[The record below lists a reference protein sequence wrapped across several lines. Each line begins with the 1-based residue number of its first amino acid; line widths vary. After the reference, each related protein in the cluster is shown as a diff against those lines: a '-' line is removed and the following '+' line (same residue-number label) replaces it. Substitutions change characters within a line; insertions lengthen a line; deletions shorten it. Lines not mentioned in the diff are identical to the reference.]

1 MAKEQDGYF
10 DLDND
15 EVFVPTKK
23 ELETVIGDESDAVIK
38 QISTK
43 SRGRKKAQEVDLSF
57 ISQLAGNEVSTDII
71 GAIYSDEKL
80 VKYLT
85 TLITTY
91 NKPESRPAFLSGIE
105 TIRKSLK
112 GYAIDATP
120 EEVVA
125 AIIHIYKQ
133 INKKTAKT
141 KAPELASNAMHALD
155 KHARNTIEIQ
165 LKKTPQYKTIQKQIE
180 LLTENYETYKENGN
194 KKEADECLALIKEQI
209 QIKKKFIRF
218 FKTGI
223 QKEKTVEVSE
233 QIANSVKLKNLKDQK
248 KELVEELNKINP
260 ATLLGRLRFLRKQFD
275 GISTVD
281 ELLSGDDVIDLD
293 AGDDVDLTLEENEAK
308 TEYIQLCDHIAK
320 MLDRLPDDIM
330 GMNVAAIKKELELT
344 VDPAKIEELQD
355 KIKVNQIE
363 ASAELKRLKGAN
375 DITDIM
381 FELFDFKQ
389 DDQTPKELLASI
401 NIPYVKSIAYKLCAK
416 NGDLQFFED
425 SVSDGL
431 YGLSVAINKWYDIQ
445 KFADSALSFEGFA
458 YQYIVGSIQ
467 RGYYSRIGAGR
478 ISGSSLA
485 TIENTR
491 KKEYQFFIKNNPE
504 FKDLPQELIDSLA
517 ATALTELPGG
527 TLLQSDYEGIVAG
540 EEGGGDVW
548 SNALVDTNKP
558 IDAAEAKNEFQYVI
572 GAIKHMF
579 GKYFQTTIDKET
591 GLQKITNKKLFDYED
606 YLIFLMYLKLKVK
619 SNGEPYNQKEMA
631 EYITNWR
638 LTRGNRQTMSQP
650 AINDRLDKMFKN
662 KIGPLMKSDPQVKM
676 AFEYIYYNRN
686 EFQTLAE
693 LANYNNYGKIDTNI
707 ESLDTKAQV
716 ADYMQQRTIG
726 NVFDDIDDTNP
737 IDLQIANLLS

>member
-1 MAKEQDGYF
+1 MAKKQVDGYY
-10 DLDND
+10 DLDNG
-15 EVFVPTKK
+15 EVFVPIKSK
-23 ELETVIGDESDAVIK
+23 ELETVASSVSSK
-38 QISTK
+38 TTK
-43 SRGRKKAQEVDLSF
+43 GRKRTPIADTSF
-57 ISQLAGNEVSTDII
+57 ITQLAGTEIPTDVL
-71 GAIYSDEKL
+71 GAIYQDEKL

-85 TLITTY
+85 TLITTQ
-91 NKPESRPAFLSGIE
+91 NKPENRSAFLAGIDS
-105 TIRKSLK
+105 IIKSLAK
-112 GYAIDATP
+112 YNIEATQ
-120 EEVVA
+120 EEVIA
-125 AIIHIYKQ
+125 TILHIYKQ
-133 INKKTAKT
+133 ITTKKDAS
-141 KAPELASNAMHALD
+141 KAPQLSSNAMTALD

-180 LLTENYETYKENGN
+180 LLTQNYEVYKEAGHQ
-194 KKEADECLALIKEQI
+194 KEAEECLRLIKEQVD
-209 QIKKKFIRF
+209 IKKKFIRF
-218 FKTGI
+218 FKTGN
-223 QKEKTVEVSE
+223 QKEKTAEISE

-248 KELVEELNKINP
+248 KELQEELNKINP
-260 ATLLGRLRFLRKQFD
+260 ATLYGRLRFLKKQFD
-275 GISTVD
+275 GVNTVD
-281 ELLSGDDVIDLD
+281 ELLTGDDVIDLD
-293 AGDDVDLTLEENEAK
+293 AGEDANFSEIEDNEAK
-308 TEYIQLCDHIAK
+308 TEYIQLCNHIAK
-320 MLDRLPDDIM
+320 LLDRLPDDIM
-330 GMNVAAIKKELELT
+330 MMRANEVKKELDAT
-344 VDPAKIEELQD
+344 IDPAKIEELQD

-381 FELFDFKQ
+381 YELFDFKQ

-401 NIPYVKSIAYKLCAK
+401 NIPYVKSIAYKLCVR
-416 NGDLQFFED
+416 NNELQYFED

-431 YGLSVAINKWYDIQ
+431 YGLSVAINKWYEIQ

-504 FKDLPQELIDSLA
+504 FKDLPPELIDSLA
-517 ATALTELPGG
+517 QSALTELPGG
-527 TLLQSDYEGIVAG
+527 TLLQSEYENIVGG

-548 SNALVDTNKP
+548 ANALVDTEKP
-558 IDAAEAKNEFQYVI
+558 MDVVEAKNEFKYVV
-572 GAIKHMF
+572 GALKHMF
-579 GKYFQTTIDKET
+579 GTYFQTTTDKET

-606 YLIFLMYLKLKVK
+606 YLIFLMYMKLKTK
-619 SNGEPYNQKEMA
+619 ANGEPYNQKEMA

-662 KIGPLMKSDPQVKM
+662 KIGPLMKKDPQVKA

-693 LANYNNYGKIDTNI
+693 LANYNSYGKIDTQI
-707 ESLDTKAQV
+707 DQLDTKQQV
-716 ADYMQQRTIG
+716 SDYMKQKTIG

-737 IDLQIANLLS
+737 IELQISQLLG